1 MELGTNSQSNSNS
14 QDPYLILGLKMGASF
29 DDIQEARDKK
39 LVQAGDDQIKKAKIE
54 AAYDSLLMV
63 SLKSR
68 QLGNA
73 SDDAINASKKEDEVK
88 KVGEIALGSLL
99 TKLKNLNLNL
109 NSTKDEASRSNFFPN
124 LEFPSGIELQIR
136 IALGMLAFLL
146 VLIVPS
152 ESVELILSI
161 STIGLFISQARRGR
175 PFFSS
180 IFWCIL
186 LLSVGLLSG
195 ALLLGGAQSFV
206 DNTASLSPDKL
217 EAIPAVFLLWLGAL
231 FLE

>member
-1 MELGTNSQSNSNS
+1 MGLDTNSQSNPNS
-14 QDPYLILGLKMGASF
+14 QDPYLILGLTEGATF
-29 DDIQEARDKK
+29 DAIQEAREKK
-39 LVQAGDDQIKKAKIE
+39 LVNAGDDQIAKAKIE

-73 SDDAINASKKEDEVK
+73 SNDAINASKKENDAK
-88 KVGEIALGSLL
+88 KVGETVPGSIV
-99 TKLKNLNLNL
+99 TRLKNLNFPKYEV
-109 NSTKDEASRSNFFPN
+109 SKSNFLPS
-124 LEFPSGIELQIR
+124 LELPSGQELTIR
-136 IALGMLAFLL
+136 ISLGILAFLL

-152 ESVELILSI
+152 ESVELILSF

-180 IFWCIL
+180 ILYCVL

-195 ALLLGGAQSFV
+195 ELLLGGAQSFI
-206 DNTASLSPDKL
+206 DNAGSLSSDKF
-217 EAIPAVFLLWLGAL
+217 EAIPAVFLIWLGVIL
-231 FLE
+231 ID

>member
-1 MELGTNSQSNSNS
+1 MDLGTNSQSNSNS
-14 QDPYLILGLKMGASF
+14 QDPYLILGLNQGACF
-29 DDIQEARDKK
+29 DAIQEARDKK
-39 LVQAGDDQIKKAKIE
+39 LVQAGDDQITKAKIE

-73 SDDAINASKKEDEVK
+73 SNEAINASKQENKAK
-88 KVGEIALGSLL
+88 KSGETGPGSLL
-99 TKLKNLNLNL
+99 TKLKNLNFPKYEP
-109 NSTKDEASRSNFFPN
+109 STSNFLPS
-124 LEFPSGIELQIR
+124 LELSSGQELNIR
-136 IALGMLAFLL
+136 ISLGILAFLL

-152 ESVELILSI
+152 ESVELILSL

-180 IFWCIL
+180 ILFCII

-195 ALLLGGAQSFV
+195 ALLLGSAQSFIV
-206 DNTASLSPDKL
+206 NNGSFSSDKL
-217 EAIPAVFLLWLGAL
+217 EAIPAIFLIWLGVL
-231 FLE
+231 FLD